1 MISATVHSG
10 PWHLCTINVNQEN
23 GADHWQVSETT
34 FSRCV
39 VYGSD
44 HEKTPILCPQDVCQM
59 RRSCDS
65 YERCTAILVGT
76 TTILSVCMRH
86 KGYDEENYIVS
97 VMNEGKEMGAVD
109 FFVGGDRNRELELE
123 GCGGDLAGIDS
134 VDWCGLY
141 GPYGTGGGDD
151 VVT

>member
-1 MISATVHSG
+1 
-10 PWHLCTINVNQEN
+10 
-23 GADHWQVSETT
+23 
-34 FSRCV
+34 
-39 VYGSD
+39 
-44 HEKTPILCPQDVCQM
+44 M